1 MRSSVLL
8 GALMVMATACLVH
21 GAEPA
26 APTPLRSQLT
36 SDLFPGGLLSDSD
49 RELCWESLL
58 TLGLC
63 KHDLLASFFTGHP
76 LPRACCR
83 AADEVGHHCGPF
95 SRAFVGSLLP
105 RRTLIQ
111 CARSLATGSPTTTLP
126 SRRPPRTP
134 TSTRGAYSSSGTHG
148 TPPPPVPLP
157 QTGAGLPAPG
167 APRIPRGTHAP
178 PPPPVPKPPTGAD
191 LPPSMLMPPGWGMS
205 VRLPPGDDSDDDDA
219 PAAPPPKAA
228 RGTRAPAV
236 SGGARDGSPPKPK
249 VVAGGSAG
257 GRTRGAP
264 DAYYGAGAG
273 APLAAAAEPRK
284 GARTAGPSPKS

>member
-1 MRSSVLL
+1 MMSSTLI
-8 GALMVMATACLVH
+8 GALMVMAAACLVH

-26 APTPLRSQLT
+26 APAPLRPQLT
-36 SDLFPGGLLSDSD
+36 SDVFPGGLRRSDSD

-63 KHDLLASFFTGHP
+63 KHDLAASFFTGHP

-111 CARSLATGSPTTTLP
+111 CARTLTTGSPTTTLP
-126 SRRPPRTP
+126 VPSRRRAPLRAPGLGTGPSRVPGGGARLAPPRDP
-134 TSTRGAYSSSGTHG
+134 TSTRGGSSGTHG
-148 TPPPPVPLP
+148 TPPPPPVPAP
-157 QTGAGLPAPG
+157 QTSAGVSARPG
-167 APRIPRGTHAP
+167 APPRIPRGTHTP
-178 PPPPVPKPPTGAD
+178 PPPPVPKPPTGSD
-191 LPPSMLMPPGWGMS
+191 LPPDMS

-219 PAAPPPKAA
+219 PAAPPPK
-228 RGTRAPAV
+228 
-236 SGGARDGSPPKPK
+236 PK
-249 VVAGGSAG
+249 VIAGGSAG

-264 DAYYGAGAG
+264 DAYGAGAG
-273 APLAAAAEPRK
+273 APLAAAAAPPPRK
-284 GARTAGPSPKS
+284 GARTAGPST